1 MPGTGNTP
9 ELLFRIGGEADVRVL
24 VQSIP
29 RHGVLAG
36 VSEIDR
42 SLIATIV
49 SELASNIVKYAGRGT
64 LRVCRAERADA
75 LDIDIW
81 AEDSGA
87 GIADLELAVKD
98 HFSTGGTLGLGLP
111 GVKRMADSFWI
122 RSDADQGTLVFARKT
137 VRMQSSKDNRVTAP
151 VLSSAPMRIESEQAD
166 GLHYSIASRPYQGN
180 PYSGDMARV
189 MAVDGGWLAIII
201 DASGHGRAASEV
213 AQHALEV
220 MGRNATSQVESI
232 FLRVH
237 DALKGS
243 GGAAVGV
250 MFLDDSSSM
259 LRYAGVG
266 NTRAMKTG
274 SAGEWVGI
282 SRDGVL
288 GNRLPNL
295 HIQETAM
302 APGDLIVLWTDGVS
316 DFEVRKLATK
326 NAFKAE
332 EEIAKMI
339 VSQLAKP
346 YDDACCL
353 TLRWR

>member
-1 MPGTGNTP
+1 MSGRANTP
-9 ELLFRIGGEADVRVL
+9 ELVFRIGGEGDVRVL
-24 VQSIP
+24 VQSMP
-29 RHGVLAG
+29 RHGVLAS
-36 VSEIDR
+36 VPDIDR
-42 SLIATIV
+42 SLISTIV

-64 LRVCRAERADA
+64 IRVCRAERAAA

-81 AEDSGA
+81 AEDSGP
-87 GIADLELAVKD
+87 GIPNVDLAVQD

-122 RSDADQGTLVFARKT
+122 RSEAHQGTLVFARKT
-137 VRMQSSKDNRVTAP
+137 VRMPAYRGERSAAVTLPAAP
-151 VLSSAPMRIESEQAD
+151 LRIESEQI
-166 GLHYSIASRPYQGN
+166 GRLNFSIASRPYQGN
-180 PYSGDMARV
+180 PYSGDMAAV
-189 MAVDGGWLAIII
+189 MAVAGGWLVVII
-201 DASGHGRAASEV
+201 DASGHGRQASEV

-220 MGRNATSQVESI
+220 VQQDASSRIDTVFA
-232 FLRVH
+232 RVH
-237 DALKGS
+237 DALRGS

-250 MFLDDSSSM
+250 MFLDATNAT
-259 LRYAGVG
+259 LHYAGVG

-295 HIQETAM
+295 HIQQTAL
-302 APGDLIVLWTDGVS
+302 APGDLLILWTDGVS
-316 DFEVRKLATK
+316 DFEVRKLVTK

-353 TLRWR
+353 TLRWG

>member
-1 MPGTGNTP
+1 
-9 ELLFRIGGEADVRVL
+9 
-24 VQSIP
+24 
-29 RHGVLAG
+29 
-36 VSEIDR
+36 
-42 SLIATIV
+42 
-49 SELASNIVKYAGRGT
+49 
-64 LRVCRAERADA
+64 
-75 LDIDIW
+75 
-81 AEDSGA
+81 
-87 GIADLELAVKD
+87 
-98 HFSTGGTLGLGLP
+98 
-111 GVKRMADSFWI
+111 
-122 RSDADQGTLVFARKT
+122 
-137 VRMQSSKDNRVTAP
+137 
-151 VLSSAPMRIESEQAD
+151 
-166 GLHYSIASRPYQGN
+166 
-180 PYSGDMARV
+180 MARV
-189 MAVDGGWLAIII
+189 MAVDGGWLVIII